1 MPETIELA
9 GSKSRG
15 MLLLTRETHFRRCY
29 KPNLTFDTC
38 RGTLESFTAIDRGF
52 QKQKDVNLTFL
63 DEKVTSPYLF
73 VLKSGELLL
82 LRTEK
87 RQIFTFS
94 REVK

>member
-1 MPETIELA
+1 M
-9 GSKSRG
+9 
-15 MLLLTRETHFRRCY
+15 THKFV
-29 KPNLTFDTC
+29 
-38 RGTLESFTAIDRGF
+38 
-52 QKQKDVNLTFL
+52 QKDENLTFL

-94 REVK
+94 RELK